1 MKGSIRRITE
11 LFDGNSKHLLIPVY
25 QRNYDWKLKH
35 CARLFDDLVDI
46 VRQDRETHFFG
57 AIVGHPEDSFTYVVI
72 DGQQRL
78 TTSSLLMLA
87 LVHSLE
93 DCTVTSKDPNL
104 ATKIRDSY
112 LVLKDKHAAVK
123 FKLKPVKND
132 NDAYSRLLRG
142 DAPIESS
149 TVTANYRYF
158 RERIAAGELDGDQ
171 IWEAIFRLQVMAL
184 DLEKQDDPQ
193 RIFESINST
202 GLELSE
208 ADKIR
213 NVVLMQHQSHEQEDL
228 YENYWNRIEKAV
240 DYRTDWFIRFYLIS
254 KTGKTPRQDA
264 VYEAFREYQK
274 NAKSSAHNILSEMRN
289 YAEYS
294 RELNTA
300 STGIAAADKR
310 LRRFNMVKHDV
321 TLPLTMPL
329 LGEVKAGTV
338 SAEDFTEVVKILD
351 SYLFRRFICG
361 IPTHGLNKIFA
372 TLYSEIHRLRG
383 KSDRFSDVLI
393 YSLRRR
399 GATGR
404 IPTDDEFREF
414 FASRNLYSIKG
425 ENRSYLFE
433 CLENNWSNDTH
444 DIAKALESQ
453 SISIEHIMPQTLTSA
468 WRQDLGPD
476 AEEIHATWCNRIG
489 NLTVTGYN
497 SSYSNSTFPDKKKR
511 DNGFDASPYRLNAL
525 LKSSDVW
532 TVTQL
537 EERTQALTAIA
548 LKYWPLPSTDFEPY
562 VPPLPS
568 VPMGDDESFTNR
580 TIVSFEFGDTRKTVA
595 SWKDA
600 FIEVI
605 RTLVDERREE
615 VFAYASNSNDFTVVE
630 GSHKET
636 AGESLVVPG
645 LTVQTATSTRSK
657 LTVLRKLFDH
667 LDVDTDDLLFT
678 LRNTETV
685 ESEQTVDEPGPFAE
699 LTKFLPS
706 MEELSS
712 AAATVEDTRD
722 LRDELTKAFARFTVA
737 NPQSALPGK
746 NLPDLETDAF
756 IEKATAEDI
765 LAALSMMFQVEGM
778 MPQFHRLIASGTV
791 VRWLTVLTSNG
802 PGFSDRH
809 HDATVGAPSAD
820 TPAGAP
826 RVVAL
831 TPRWQA
837 LVDTTVSDA
846 EKALI
851 VSLAE
856 SGVDVPTPALGHET
870 DPGDVLD
877 LAWADIRVGVVIE
890 DQPELTQ
897 TMSELG
903 WTICPPDAG
912 QIVEALKKK
921 GVV

>member
-1 MKGSIRRITE
+1 M
-11 LFDGNSKHLLIPVY
+11 FDGNSKHLLIPVY

-46 VRQDRETHFFG
+46 VGQDRETHFFG

-93 DCTVTSKDPNL
+93 DGTVTSKDSNL
-104 ATKIRDSY
+104 AAKIRDSY

-142 DAPIESS
+142 DTPIESS

-158 RERIAAGELDGDQ
+158 RERIAGGELGGDQ
-171 IWEAIFRLQVMAL
+171 IWNAIFRLQVMAL

-213 NVVLMQHQSHEQEDL
+213 NVVLMHEQSHDQEDL

-240 DYRTDWFIRFYLIS
+240 EYRTDWFIRFYLIS

-264 VYEAFREYQK
+264 VYEAFREYQSNSK
-274 NAKSSAHNILSEMRN
+274 ASTRDILAEMRD

-338 SAEDFTEVVKILD
+338 SAEDFTQVMVILD
-351 SYLFRRFICG
+351 SYLFRRFISG
-361 IPTHGLNKIFA
+361 VLTSALNKIFA
-372 TLYSEIHRLRG
+372 TLYSEVHRLRG
-383 KSDRFSDVLI
+383 EGDRFSDVLA

-399 GATGR
+399 TASGR
-404 IPTDDEFREF
+404 FPTDDEFKESF
-414 FASRNLYSIKG
+414 TTRNLYNIKG

-453 SISIEHIMPQTLTSA
+453 SISIEHIMPQTLTPA
-468 WRQDLGPD
+468 WRNDLGD
-476 AEEIHATWCNRIG
+476 NAEDIHATWCNRIG

-497 SSYSNSTFPDKKKR
+497 SSYSNSTFSSKKKR

-532 TVTQL
+532 SVAQL
-537 EERTQALTAIA
+537 EERTKALTAIA
-548 LKYWPLPSTDFEPY
+548 LKYWPLPSTQFEPY
-562 VPPLPS
+562 VPPLPTM
-568 VPMGDDESFTNR
+568 PMGDDESFTNR
-580 TIVSFEFGDTRKTVA
+580 TVVSFEFGDTRKTVA

-600 FIEVI
+600 FLDVI
-605 RTLVDERREE
+605 RILVDDRREE
-615 VFAYASNSNDFTVVE
+615 VFAYAAESNDLAVVDD
-630 GSHKET
+630 SHEVSSS
-636 AGESLVVPG
+636 ESLVIPG
-645 LTVQTATSTRSK
+645 LTVMTATSTRSK
-657 LTVLRKLFDH
+657 LTVLRKMFDH
-667 LDVDTDDLLFT
+667 LEIDTDDLVFT
-678 LRNTETV
+678 LRNTDTV
-685 ESEQTVDEPGPFAE
+685 EPEDTVVEPGPYAE
-699 LTKFLPS
+699 LTKFLP
-706 MEELSS
+706 EVEGLSS
-712 AAATVEDTRD
+712 ASSTEEDTRP
-722 LRDELTKAFARFTVA
+722 LRDEFTSAFAAFTVT
-737 NPQSALPGK
+737 NLQTALPGK
-746 NLPDLETDAF
+746 NLPDLETEGF
-756 IEKATAEDI
+756 IGTATAEDV
-765 LAALSMMFQVEGM
+765 LAALSMMFQVEGL
-778 MPQFHRLIASGTV
+778 MPQFHRLITSGIV
-791 VRWLTVLTSNG
+791 ARWLTVLASNS
-802 PGFSDRH
+802 PEFSDRGPAPTSAGSV
-809 HDATVGAPSAD
+809 DTGIAAALALSPQWQALFDDTVSD
-820 TPAGAP
+820 VEKQF
-826 RVVAL
+826 VVAL
-831 TPRWQA
+831 AATGLP
-837 LVDTTVSDA
+837 
-846 EKALI
+846 
-851 VSLAE
+851 
-856 SGVDVPTPALGHET
+856 VPTVGHET
-870 DPGDVLD
+870 DEGDVVD
-877 LAWADIRVGVVIE
+877 FAWPDSCVGVLL
-890 DQPELTQ
+890 DPDDDTANTLT
-897 TMSELG
+897 LAG
-903 WTICPPDAG
+903 WTLCPPDAA
-912 QIVEALKKK
+912 QIVAALQN
-921 GVV
+921 GVI

>member
-93 DCTVTSKDPNL
+93 DGTVKSKDANL
-104 ATKIRDSY
+104 AAKIRDSY

-132 NDAYSRLLRG
+132 NDAYRRLLC
-142 DAPIESS
+142 DDTPIESS
-149 TVTANYRYF
+149 TITANYRYF
-158 RERIAAGELDGDQ
+158 RERIAGGELDGDQ
-171 IWEAIFRLQVMAL
+171 IWDAIFRLQVMAL

-213 NVVLMQHQSHEQEDL
+213 NVVLMHQPSHEQEDL
-228 YENYWNRIEKAV
+228 YENYWNRIENAV
-240 DYRTDWFIRFYLIS
+240 EYRTDWFIRFYLVS
-254 KTGKTPRQDA
+254 KTGRTPRQDA

-274 NAKSSAHNILSEMRN
+274 NAKASTREILSEMRD
-289 YAEYS
+289 YADYS
-294 RELNTA
+294 HELNTA

-338 SAEDFTEVVKILD
+338 SAEDFTAVIVILD
-351 SYLFRRFICG
+351 SYLFRRFISG
-361 IPTHGLNKIFA
+361 VPTHGLNKIFA

-383 KSDRFSDVLI
+383 AGDQFSDVLA

-399 GATGR
+399 TASGR
-404 IPTDDEFREF
+404 FPTDDEFKES
-414 FASRNLYSIKG
+414 FATRNLYNIKS

-444 DIAKALESQ
+444 DIATALESQ
-453 SISIEHIMPQTLTSA
+453 SISIEHIMPQTLTAA
-468 WRQDLGPD
+468 WRHDLGAE

-497 SSYSNSTFPDKKKR
+497 SSYSNSPFADKKKR
-511 DNGFDASPYRLNAL
+511 ENGFDASPYRLNAL

-537 EERTQALTAIA
+537 EERSQALTDVA

-562 VPPLPS
+562 APPLPS
-568 VPMGDDESFTNR
+568 APMGDDESFTNR
-580 TIVSFEFGDTRKTVA
+580 TIVAFEFGDTRKTVA
-595 SWKDA
+595 SWKVA
-600 FIEVI
+600 YVEVI
-605 RTLVDERREE
+605 RLLVDERREE
-615 VFAYASNSNDFTVVE
+615 VFAYASESNDLTVVE
-630 GSHKET
+630 DSYEVSGW
-636 AGESLVVPG
+636 ESLVVPG
-645 LTVQTATSTRSK
+645 LTVLTGNSTRAK
-657 LTVLRKLFDH
+657 LASLRKLFNH
-667 LDVDTDDLLFT
+667 LDVDTDDLVFT
-678 LRNTETV
+678 LRNTESA
-685 ESEQTVDEPGPFAE
+685 ESEETVDEPGPYAE
-699 LTKFLPS
+699 LTKFLPG
-706 MEELSS
+706 MEELAST
-712 AAATVEDTRD
+712 AATEEDTRD
-722 LRDELTKAFARFTVA
+722 LRDEFAKAFTGFIVT
-737 NPQSALPGK
+737 NPQAALPGR
-746 NLPDLETDAF
+746 NLPDLENATF
-756 IEKATAEDI
+756 IEKATADDI

-791 VRWLTVLTSNG
+791 VRWLTALASNPPGVSDWRSAPAGGRDDTGTPGAATLT
-802 PGFSDRH
+802 PQWQALF
-809 HDATVGAPSAD
+809 DATVSD
-820 TPAGAP
+820 
-826 RVVAL
+826 VEKQLVIAL
-831 TPRWQA
+831 AAARLP
-837 LVDTTVSDA
+837 
-846 EKALI
+846 
-851 VSLAE
+851 
-856 SGVDVPTPALGHET
+856 VPTVGYET
-870 DPGDVLD
+870 DDGEVVDFAWVD
-877 LAWADIRVGVVIE
+877 LRVGVLL
-890 DQPELTQ
+890 DPDDHTAN
-897 TMSELG
+897 TMSETG
-903 WTICPPDAG
+903 WTLCPPDAA
-912 QIVEALKKK
+912 QIAAAMKN

>member
-1 MKGSIRRITE
+1 MQGGIRRITE

-46 VRQDRETHFFG
+46 VHQDRETHFFG
-57 AIVGHPEDSFTYVVI
+57 AIVGHSETSFTYVVI

-78 TTSSLLMLA
+78 TTTSLLMLA

-93 DCTVTSKDPNL
+93 DGTVTSKDSNL
-104 ATKIRDSY
+104 AVTIRAGY
-112 LVLKDKHAAVK
+112 LVLTSQHNAIK

-142 DAPIESS
+142 DTPIESS

-158 RERIAAGELDGDQ
+158 RDRIAGGELDGDQ
-171 IWEAIFRLQVMAL
+171 IWKAIFRLQVMAL

-213 NVVLMQHQSHEQEDL
+213 NVVLMHQPSHEQEDL
-228 YENYWNRIEKAV
+228 YENYWNRIEQAV
-240 DYRTDWFIRFYLIS
+240 DYRTDWFIRFYLVS

-274 NAKSSAHNILSEMRN
+274 NAKSSTRDILAEMRD

-294 RELNTA
+294 RQLNA
-300 STGIAAADKR
+300 AGTGIAAADKR

-338 SAEDFTEVVKILD
+338 SAEDFTEVVGILD
-351 SYLFRRFICG
+351 TYLFRRFICG
-361 IPTHGLNKIFA
+361 VPTNALNKIFA
-372 TLYSEIHRLRG
+372 TLYSEVHRLRG
-383 KSDRFSDVLI
+383 VGDRFSDVLA

-399 GATGR
+399 TTSSR
-404 IPTDDEFREF
+404 FPTDSEFKES
-414 FASRNLYSIKG
+414 FATRNLYNIKG
-425 ENRSYLFE
+425 ENRSSYLFE

-444 DIAKALESQ
+444 DIAQALESQ

-497 SSYSNSTFPDKKKR
+497 SSYSNSTFADKKKR

-537 EERTQALTAIA
+537 EERTQALTAVA

-580 TIVSFEFGDTRKTVA
+580 TIVSFECGGTRKTVA
-595 SWKDA
+595 SWKVA
-600 FIEVI
+600 YVEVV
-605 RTLVDERREE
+605 RLLVDERREE
-615 VFAYASNSNDFTVVE
+615 VFAYAAESNDLTVVDDSYE
-630 GSHKET
+630 IPSW
-636 AGESLVVPG
+636 ESQVVPG
-645 LTVQTATSTRSK
+645 LTLMTANSTRAK
-657 LTVLRKLFDH
+657 LAGLRKLFNH
-667 LDVDTDDLLFT
+667 LDIDTDDLVFT
-678 LRNTETV
+678 LRNTETA
-685 ESEQTVDEPGPFAE
+685 EFEETVDEPGPFAE
-699 LTKFLPS
+699 LTKFLPR

-712 AAATVEDTRD
+712 AATTVEDTRD
-722 LRDELTKAFARFTVA
+722 LRDEFTQAFIGFTVA
-737 NPQSALPGK
+737 NPQTALPGK
-746 NLPDLETDAF
+746 NLPDLETAGF
-756 IEKATAEDI
+756 IEKATADDI
-765 LAALSMMFQVEGM
+765 LAGLSMMFQVEGM

-791 VRWLTVLTSNG
+791 VRWLTVLASNG
-802 PGFSDRH
+802 LEFTDRH
-809 HDATVGAPSAD
+809 RAT
-820 TPAGAP
+820 TPADEPSTA
-826 RVVAL
+826 AL
-831 TPRWQA
+831 APRWQG
-837 LVDTTVSDA
+837 LVDATVSDA
-846 EKALI
+846 EKELV

-856 SGVDVPTPALGHET
+856 SSIDLPVPALGYET
-870 DPGDVLD
+870 DDGDVLD
-877 LAWADIRVGVVIE
+877 LAWPDIRVGVITG
-890 DQPELTQ
+890 DRSELSH

-903 WTICPPDAG
+903 WTMCPPDAG
-912 QIVEALKKK
+912 QIVEALKKN
-921 GVV
+921 GVA

>member
-93 DCTVTSKDPNL
+93 DGTVTSKDANL

-142 DAPIESS
+142 DTPIESS

-213 NVVLMQHQSHEQEDL
+213 NVVLMHHPSHEQEDL
-228 YENYWNRIEKAV
+228 YENYWNRIETAV
-240 DYRTDWFIRFYLIS
+240 EYRTDWFIRFYLVS

-274 NAKSSAHNILSEMRN
+274 NTKSSTRDILSEMRD

-294 RELNTA
+294 HELNTA

-338 SAEDFTEVVKILD
+338 SADDFTEVIRILD
-351 SYLFRRFICG
+351 SYLFRRFVCG
-361 IPTHGLNKIFA
+361 VLTSALNKIFA

-383 KSDRFSDVLI
+383 EGDRFSDVLA

-399 GATGR
+399 AASGR
-404 IPTDDEFREF
+404 FPTDDEFKES
-414 FASRNLYSIKG
+414 FATRNLYNIKG

-444 DIAKALESQ
+444 DIAQALESQ

-468 WRQDLGPD
+468 WRQDLGAD

-497 SSYSNSTFPDKKKR
+497 SSYSNSPFADKKKR

-580 TIVSFEFGDTRKTVA
+580 TIVAFEFGDNRKTVA
-595 SWKDA
+595 SWKEA
-600 FIEVI
+600 YVEVI
-605 RTLVDERREE
+605 RLLVDERREE
-615 VFAYASNSNDFTVVE
+615 IFAYAAESNDLTVVE
-630 GSHKET
+630 DSYEIPSW
-636 AGESLVVPG
+636 ESQVVPG
-645 LTVQTATSTRSK
+645 LTVMTGNSTRSK
-657 LTVLRKLFDH
+657 LTTLRKLFNH
-667 LDVDTDDLLFT
+667 LDIDTDDLVFT
-678 LRNTETV
+678 LRNTDTV
-685 ESEQTVDEPGPFAE
+685 ESEESVNDPGPFAE

-706 MEELSS
+706 LEELSS
-712 AAATVEDTRD
+712 TAATAEDTRD
-722 LRDELTKAFARFTVA
+722 LRDEFTKAFARFTVA
-737 NPQSALPGK
+737 NPQAALPGR
-746 NLPDLETDAF
+746 NLPDLETDGF
-756 IEKATAEDI
+756 IENATADDI

-912 QIVEALKKK
+912 QIVEALKKN

>member
-35 CARLFDDLVDI
+35 CARLFDDLIDI
-46 VRQDRETHFFG
+46 IRQDRETHFFG

-93 DCTVTSKDPNL
+93 DSTVTSKDPHL
-104 ATKIRDSY
+104 AAKIRDSY
-112 LVLKDKHAAVK
+112 LVLKDKHEAVK

-142 DAPIESS
+142 DTPIESS
-149 TVTANYRYF
+149 TVTANYRFF
-158 RERIAAGELDGDQ
+158 RERIAGGELDGDQ

-213 NVVLMQHQSHEQEDL
+213 NVVLMHQPSHEQEDL

-240 DYRTDWFIRFYLIS
+240 EYRTDWFIRFYLVS
-254 KTGKTPRQDA
+254 KTGKTPRQDG

-274 NAKSSAHNILSEMRN
+274 NAKSSTREILSEMRD
-289 YAEYS
+289 YAEHS
-294 RELNTA
+294 HELNTA

-338 SAEDFTEVVKILD
+338 SAEDFTAVIIILD
-351 SYLFRRFICG
+351 SYLFRRFVSG
-361 IPTHGLNKIFA
+361 VPTHGLNKIFA

-383 KSDRFSDVLI
+383 ARDRFSDVLA

-399 GATGR
+399 TASGR
-404 IPTDDEFREF
+404 FPTDDEFKES
-414 FASRNLYSIKG
+414 FATRNLYNIKG

-468 WRQDLGPD
+468 WRHDLGAD

-497 SSYSNSTFPDKKKR
+497 SSYSNSTFADKKKR
-511 DNGFDASPYRLNAL
+511 DNGFDVSPYRLNAL

-532 TVTQL
+532 TVTQI
-537 EERTQALTAIA
+537 EERTQALTDVA

-580 TIVSFEFGDTRKTVA
+580 TIVAFEFGDTRKTVA
-595 SWKDA
+595 SWKVA
-600 FIEVI
+600 YVEVI
-605 RTLVDERREE
+605 RLLVDERREE
-615 VFAYASNSNDFTVVE
+615 VFAYASESNDLTVTE
-630 GSHKET
+630 DSYELSGW
-636 AGESLVVPG
+636 ESLVVPG
-645 LTVQTATSTRSK
+645 LTVLTGNSTRTK
-657 LTVLRKLFDH
+657 LASLRKLFNH
-667 LDVDTDDLLFT
+667 LDVDTDDLVFT
-678 LRNTETV
+678 LRNAETSEV
-685 ESEQTVDEPGPFAE
+685 EETVDEPGPYAE
-699 LTKFLPS
+699 LTKFLPR
-706 MEELSS
+706 MTEFSS
-712 AAATVEDTRD
+712 TAATEEDTRD
-722 LRDELTKAFARFTVA
+722 LRDEFAKAFTAFTVT
-737 NPQSALPGK
+737 NPQAALPGK
-746 NLPDLETDAF
+746 QLPDLETASF
-756 IEKATAEDI
+756 IEKATADDI

-778 MPQFHRLIASGTV
+778 MPQFHRLITSGTV
-791 VRWLTVLTSNG
+791 VRWLTALASNS
-802 PGFSDRH
+802 PGVSDGRSAPTGSR
-809 HDATVGAPSAD
+809 DDTGTPIAAT
-820 TPAGAP
+820 
-826 RVVAL
+826 L
-831 TPRWQA
+831 TPQWQA
-837 LVDTTVSDA
+837 LFDATVSDA
-846 EKALI
+846 EKRLILAL
-851 VSLAE
+851 ADT
-856 SGVDVPTPALGHET
+856 GVPVPELSYET
-870 DPGDVLD
+870 DDGEVVDFAWGEHRIGVLLEPND
-877 LAWADIRVGVVIE
+877 DIVR
-890 DQPELTQ
+890 
-897 TMSELG
+897 TMSESG
-903 WTICPPDAG
+903 WTLCPPNAE
-912 QIVEALKKK
+912 QIAAALKN
-921 GVV
+921 GVS

>member
-46 VRQDRETHFFG
+46 IRQDRETHFFG
-57 AIVGHPEDSFTYVVI
+57 AIVGHPETSFTYVVI

-93 DCTVTSKDPNL
+93 DGAATSEDANL
-104 ATKIRDSY
+104 AATIRDSY
-112 LVLKDKHAAVK
+112 LLIRDKHDAVK

-142 DAPIESS
+142 DTPIESS

-158 RERIAAGELDGDQ
+158 RERIAGRELDGDQ
-171 IWEAIFRLQVMAL
+171 IWQAIERLEVMAL
-184 DLEKQDDPQ
+184 DLQRHDDPQ

-213 NVVLMQHQSHEQEDL
+213 NVVLMHQPSHEQEDL
-228 YENYWNRIEKAV
+228 YENYWNRIEQAV
-240 DYRTDWFIRFYLIS
+240 DYRTDWFIRFYLVS
-254 KTGKTPRQDA
+254 KTGKTPRQDG
-264 VYEAFREYQK
+264 VYEAFRDYQK
-274 NAKSSAHNILSEMRN
+274 NAKASTRDILSEMRD
-289 YAEYS
+289 YAAYS
-294 RELNTA
+294 HELNTA

-338 SAEDFTEVVKILD
+338 SPEDFTEVITILD
-351 SYLFRRFICG
+351 SYLFRRFVCG
-361 IPTHGLNKIFA
+361 VPTQSLNRVFA
-372 TLYSEIHRLRG
+372 TLYSEIHRVRG
-383 KSDRFSDVLI
+383 EVDRFSDALT

-399 GATGR
+399 TASGR
-404 IPTDDEFREF
+404 FPTDDEFKES
-414 FASRNLYSIKG
+414 FASRNLYNIKG

-433 CLENNWSNDTH
+433 CLENNSSNDTH

-468 WRQDLGPD
+468 WRQDLGDD

-497 SSYSNSTFPDKKKR
+497 SSYSNSPFADKKKR

-525 LKSSDVW
+525 LKSADVW

-537 EERTQALTAIA
+537 AERTHALTAVA

-595 SWKDA
+595 SWKEA
-600 FIEVI
+600 YVEVI
-605 RTLVDERREE
+605 RLLVDERREE
-615 VFAYASNSNDFTVVE
+615 IFAYAAESNDLTVVE
-630 GSHKET
+630 DSYEVPGW
-636 AGESLVVPG
+636 ESQVVPG
-645 LTVQTATSTRSK
+645 LTVMTANSTRSK
-657 LTVLRKLFDH
+657 LAGLRKLFNH
-667 LDVDTDDLLFT
+667 LDIDTDDLVFT

-685 ESEQTVDEPGPFAE
+685 ESEKTVDQPGPFAE
-699 LTKFLPS
+699 LTKFLPR

-722 LRDELTKAFARFTVA
+722 LRDEFTKAFARFTVA

-746 NLPDLETDAF
+746 NLPDLETDGF
-756 IEKATAEDI
+756 IENATAEDI

-791 VRWLTVLTSNG
+791 VGWLSVLTSDRL
-802 PGFSDRH
+802 GFSDRH
-809 HDATVGAPSAD
+809 HSATVGVPNAIAPASAPS
-820 TPAGAP
+820 
-826 RVVAL
+826 VVAL
-831 TPRWQA
+831 APRWQG
-837 LVDTTVSDA
+837 LVDATVSDA
-846 EKALI
+846 EKALV

-856 SGVDVPTPALGHET
+856 SRVDVPTPALGYET
-870 DPGDVLD
+870 DDGDVLD
-877 LAWADIRVGVVIE
+877 LAWADLRIGVVIE
-890 DQPELTQ
+890 EQPELTN
-897 TMSELG
+897 TMAELG
-903 WTICPPDAG
+903 WTMCPPDAG
-912 QIVEALKKK
+912 QIVEALKKN

>member
-93 DCTVTSKDPNL
+93 DGTVKSKDANL
-104 ATKIRDSY
+104 PAKIRDSY

-132 NDAYSRLLRG
+132 NDAYRRLLC
-142 DAPIESS
+142 DDTPIESS
-149 TVTANYRYF
+149 TITANYRYF
-158 RERIAAGELDGDQ
+158 RERIAGGELDGDQ
-171 IWEAIFRLQVMAL
+171 IWDAIFRLQVMAL

-213 NVVLMQHQSHEQEDL
+213 NVVLMHQPSHEQEDL
-228 YENYWNRIEKAV
+228 YENYWNRIENAV
-240 DYRTDWFIRFYLIS
+240 EYRTDWFIRFYLVS
-254 KTGKTPRQDA
+254 KTGRTPRQDA

-274 NAKSSAHNILSEMRN
+274 NAKASTREILSEMRD
-289 YAEYS
+289 YADYS
-294 RELNTA
+294 HELNTA

-338 SAEDFTEVVKILD
+338 SAEDFTAVIVILD
-351 SYLFRRFICG
+351 SYLFRRFISG
-361 IPTHGLNKIFA
+361 VPTHGLNKIFA

-383 KSDRFSDVLI
+383 AGDQFSDVLA

-399 GATGR
+399 TASGR
-404 IPTDDEFREF
+404 FPTDDEFKES
-414 FASRNLYSIKG
+414 FATRNLYNIKS

-444 DIAKALESQ
+444 DIATALESQ
-453 SISIEHIMPQTLTSA
+453 SISIEHIMPQTLTAA
-468 WRQDLGPD
+468 WRHDLGAE

-497 SSYSNSTFPDKKKR
+497 SSYSNSPFADKKKR
-511 DNGFDASPYRLNAL
+511 ENGFDASSYRLNAL

-537 EERTQALTAIA
+537 EERSQALTDVA

-562 VPPLPS
+562 ALPLPS
-568 VPMGDDESFTNR
+568 APMGDDESFTNR
-580 TIVSFEFGDTRKTVA
+580 TIVAFEFGDTRKTVA
-595 SWKDA
+595 SWKVA
-600 FIEVI
+600 YVEVI
-605 RTLVDERREE
+605 RLLVDERREE
-615 VFAYASNSNDFTVVE
+615 VFAYASESNDLTVVE
-630 GSHKET
+630 DSYEVSGW
-636 AGESLVVPG
+636 ESLVVPG
-645 LTVQTATSTRSK
+645 LTVLTGNSTRAK
-657 LTVLRKLFDH
+657 LASLRKLFNH
-667 LDVDTDDLLFT
+667 LDVDTDDLVFT
-678 LRNTETV
+678 LRNTESA
-685 ESEQTVDEPGPFAE
+685 ESEETVDEPGPYAE
-699 LTKFLPS
+699 LTKFLPG
-706 MEELSS
+706 MEELAST
-712 AAATVEDTRD
+712 AATEEDTRD
-722 LRDELTKAFARFTVA
+722 LRDEFAKAFTGFIVT
-737 NPQSALPGK
+737 NPQAALPGR
-746 NLPDLETDAF
+746 NLPDLENAAF
-756 IEKATAEDI
+756 IEKATADDI

-791 VRWLTVLTSNG
+791 VRWLTALASNPPGVSDWRSAPAGGRDDTGTPGAATLT
-802 PGFSDRH
+802 PQWQALF
-809 HDATVGAPSAD
+809 DATVSD
-820 TPAGAP
+820 
-826 RVVAL
+826 VEKQLVIAL
-831 TPRWQA
+831 AAARLP
-837 LVDTTVSDA
+837 
-846 EKALI
+846 
-851 VSLAE
+851 
-856 SGVDVPTPALGHET
+856 VPTVGYET
-870 DPGDVLD
+870 DDGEVVDFAWGDLRIGVLLEPD
-877 LAWADIRVGVVIE
+877 DN
-890 DQPELTQ
+890 TSN
-897 TMSELG
+897 TMSEAG
-903 WTICPPDAG
+903 WTLCPPDAE
-912 QIVEALKKK
+912 QIATAVKN